1 MSQKRILIIEDD
13 SSQREILSDYL
24 VHHGFSVVTAM
35 TGSEGIKQAQDKSPD
50 LILLDYKLPDAD
62 GLEVLTE
69 LKERLPLT
77 PVIIITAFGSVDKAV
92 NAMRA
97 GAFYYLTKPVH
108 LEELLLLIERAL
120 KKARLEQE
128 VASLR
133 RQVSGWPDFLPK
145 EIIAQSSAMKEL
157 LNLARKVAET
167 EATVL
172 LLGESG
178 TGKEVL
184 AELIHRLSPRRD
196 KPLVR
201 INCAA
206 IPGGLLESELFGHE
220 KGAFTGAT
228 KAKQGLFEAAD
239 HGTIFLDEIGDLPL
253 ELQAKLLRVLQNGT
267 FTRVG
272 SVKEIKVDV
281 RVIAATNRN
290 LEEMV
295 KEEKFRE
302 DLFWRLNVFSLNI
315 PALRQRRE
323 DIGSLADFFCSR
335 FAQKYN
341 KKIKGFTRKAL
352 EALLTYDFPG
362 NVRELENIVE
372 RAVILTESD
381 YITLED
387 LPPYL
392 HKSKGSNPA
401 QDFFDLPLMEAVEKL
416 EKMRIAQ
423 AMQEAEGIK
432 TKAAKLL
439 GISERVLRYKLA
451 KYGLE

>member
-1 MSQKRILIIEDD
+1 MKQTILIIEDD
-13 SSQREILSDYL
+13 SSQREILADYL
-24 VHHGFSVVTAM
+24 GQHGFSVLSAM
-35 TGSEGIKQAQDKSPD
+35 TGAQGIKQAQDRRPD

-69 LKERLPLT
+69 LKESLPLT
-77 PVIIITAFGSVDKAV
+77 PVIIITAFGSIDMAV
-92 NAMRA
+92 AAMRA

-120 KKARLEQE
+120 KEGRLEQE
-128 VASLR
+128 VATLR
-133 RQVSGWPDFLPK
+133 RQVMGWSDS
-145 EIIAQSSAMKEL
+145 EIKDLIARSPAMKEL
-157 LNLARKVAET
+157 LSLARKVAET

-172 LLGESG
+172 LTGESG
-178 TGKEVL
+178 TGKEVV
-184 AELIHRLSPRRD
+184 AELIHRLSPRQD

-228 KAKQGLFEAAD
+228 RSKQGLFEVA
-239 HGTIFLDEIGDLPL
+239 HRGTIFLDEIGDLPL

-267 FTRVG
+267 FARVG
-272 SVKEIKVDV
+272 SVREIKVDV

-295 KEEKFRE
+295 KQEKFRE
-302 DLFWRLNVFSLNI
+302 DLYWRLNVFALNI

-323 DIGSLADFFCSR
+323 DIEPLAEYFCDR
-335 FAQKYN
+335 FARKYGKN
-341 KKIKGFTRKAL
+341 VKGFTRKAL
-352 EALLTYDFPG
+352 EILLTYDFPG

-372 RAVILTESD
+372 RAVILTENEL
-381 YITLED
+381 ITPED

-392 HKSKGSNPA
+392 QKNKGHASA
-401 QDFFDLPLMEAVEKL
+401 QDLFELPLVEAVERL
-416 EKMRIAQ
+416 EKMRIFD
-423 AMQEAEGIK
+423 AMQKAGGIK
-432 TKAAKLL
+432 TKAAELL
-439 GISERVLRYKLA
+439 GISERVLRYKLE
-451 KYGLE
+451 KYQKI